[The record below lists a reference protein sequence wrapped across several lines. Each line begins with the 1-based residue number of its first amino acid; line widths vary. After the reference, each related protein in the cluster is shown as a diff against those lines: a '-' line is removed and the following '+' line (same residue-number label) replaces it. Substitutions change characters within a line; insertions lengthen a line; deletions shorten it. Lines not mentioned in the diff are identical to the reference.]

1 VRQGPRI
8 LGPLLFVLCV
18 AIYCVATIHPLSSAS
33 DFRPYYRAAQHI
45 VHGESPYLG
54 DGYIYPPLLA
64 FLLAPLALLDFARA
78 QLCWF
83 VLSQF
88 FLIASAVLL
97 WRRFGRDW
105 PSACWI
111 ALVWAAGG
119 AADESLTRGQVG
131 PLLTLLVVLAMTGR
145 SAAIGVG
152 FAIKLFPGLLGVA
165 VLLRR
170 ERRAIVTMLLWGV
183 ATLLVPWLAVAALF
197 RGPAGVSTGGTWT
210 GTPALLSW
218 SLPSVVL
225 RVLDPTAWEQGMDLY
240 RFRLPFEQSAISLAV
255 AALTLAVGLTVLV
268 RSKVQFPWMI
278 AALVALALAATPIGW
293 FNRQLRF
300 VDIFVPMRIELPRR
314 DLCGEVLA
322 SRRLHSQ
329 EPVNTPHGD
338 VPGDLAYGSHRL
350 RGLPSQL
357 VSREWFNRVHQT
369 DLIPAPTIK
378 NTGQPPRIPTF
389 HGLAAQNTVVHESV
403 TARQKS
409 WLRDMGIAH

>member
-1 VRQGPRI
+1 MRQGPRF

-18 AIYCVATIHPLSSAS
+18 AIYCIATIHPLSSAS

-45 VHGESPYLG
+45 VHGESPYLA

-64 FLLAPLALLDFARA
+64 FVLAPLGLLEFAPA

-88 FLIASAVLL
+88 FLIASAMLL

-111 ALVWAAGG
+111 AFVWAAGG

-170 ERRAIVTMLLWGV
+170 ERRAIVAMLLSGV
-183 ATLLVPWLAVAALF
+183 GALLLPWLAVAVLL
-197 RGPAGVSTGGTWT
+197 RGPAGVSTGGAWT

-218 SLPSVVL
+218 SLPSAVL
-225 RVLDPTAWEQGMDLY
+225 RLLDANWEHGMDLY
-240 RFRLPFEQSAISLAV
+240 RFRLPIEQSAVSVGVAV
-255 AALTLAVGLTVLV
+255 LTLAIGLVVLM
-268 RSKVQFPWMI
+268 RFTETQLPWRI

-293 FNRQLRF
+293 SHYQVLQYPGVALLLIHAWRKRNWRALS
-300 VDIFVPMRIELPRR
+300 LT
-314 DLCGEVLA
+314 LVLA
-322 SRRLHSQ
+322 ALLY
-329 EPVNTPHGD
+329 P
-338 VPGDLAYGSHRL
+338 
-350 RGLPSQL
+350 
-357 VSREWFNRVHQT
+357 
-369 DLIPAPTIK
+369 IPAQILWAYYLRYGWTAHSPTLYIL
-378 NTGQPPRIPTF
+378 TSLPP
-389 HGLAAQNTVVHESV
+389 LASLALFRKFLSP
-403 TARQKS
+403 
-409 WLRDMGIAH
+409 